1 MGVRADI
8 ATVIAEAIAVDWP
21 AVQVYGH
28 PEDITQVPALVLVP
42 DDPWCEP
49 AHFGGG
55 RSGVVRWNFQ
65 LAIVT
70 HRAPVES
77 SIEFME
83 SVRTLVEAG
92 IGQLGGQWSALGKPD
107 TTEIAGSMQ
116 LMAVMDLH
124 LLTERQT

>member
-8 ATVIAEAIAVDWP
+8 ASVIADAVQGTWP
-21 AVQVYGH
+21 GVQVYGH

-42 DDPWCEP
+42 DDPWCQP
-49 AHFGGG
+49 AHFGGS
-55 RSGVVRWNFQ
+55 RSGVVQWNFT
-65 LAIVT
+65 LAIVA

-83 SVRTLVEAG
+83 SVRGLVEAG

-107 TTEIAGSMQ
+107 TVEIAGAMQ
-116 LMAVMDLH
+116 LMAEMDLH
-124 LLTERQT
+124 LLSERQT

>member
-1 MGVRADI
+1 MGVRDDI
-8 ATVIAEAIAVDWP
+8 ATVIADAIAVEWP
-21 AVQVYGH
+21 GVQVYAH
-28 PEDITQVPALVLVP
+28 PEDVTQVPALVLVP

-49 AHFGGG
+49 ATFGGA
-55 RSGVVRWNFQ
+55 RAGVVRWNFQ
-65 LAIVT
+65 LAIVA

-83 SVRTLVEAG
+83 AVRILVEQG
-92 IGQLGGQWSALGKPD
+92 IGQLGGQWSTLGKPD

-124 LLTERQT
+124 LLTERQS